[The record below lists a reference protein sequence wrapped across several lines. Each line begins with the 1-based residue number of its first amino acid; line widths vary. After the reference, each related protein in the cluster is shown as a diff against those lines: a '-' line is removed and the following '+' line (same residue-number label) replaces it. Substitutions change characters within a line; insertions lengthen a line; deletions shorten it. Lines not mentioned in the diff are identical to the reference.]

1 MSEPRYDVH
10 LDLAGGDETF
20 ASSTTVAFR
29 CLRPGAGT
37 FIEFIGPAVERIELN
52 GRTLAADAFDGGR
65 IELAD
70 LEEQNELKVS
80 AIAKYMHDGTGLS
93 RFRDP
98 LDGRDYLHTS
108 FESNDAHRMFAC
120 FDQPDIKGTFE
131 FQVTAPAGWTVVS
144 NMAGAKNDR
153 GVWHFPVTKVI
164 STYLAAV
171 VAGHYHSVHIQ
182 HRDVP
187 LGVYC
192 RQSLAPYL
200 DPDEIAELTG
210 QGLDYFESRYGI
222 PYMFGKYD
230 QLFVPE
236 FSSGAMENPG
246 CVTFN
251 ERYIF
256 RSRVTQA
263 ARQKRAETI
272 LHEMAHMWFGDLVT
286 MKWFDDL
293 WLNESFATYMG
304 SLASAEATR
313 FKNAWTWFAA
323 ETKVA
328 ARIQDEMPTTHPIV
342 ADIPDVESV
351 HLNFDKITYNKGGA
365 VLKQLAA
372 WLGEETFFD
381 GVHIYLERHS
391 YANAT
396 LADFLAALEDA
407 SGRDLK
413 AWARVWL
420 EEAGLNKLALDLEVE
435 GNSIKSAAV
444 VQTAPESHPVLRP
457 HHLRIGLFD
466 VAGDNGAFERRRTI
480 ELDVDGAHTPVPQ
493 LAGAVASHFA
503 LLNDGDL
510 AYARVALDPGSLD
523 VLLKGRLQLDDDLAR
538 AVVWG
543 SLWDMVRNAELRA
556 GEYVDISIRCID
568 VETDPAIF
576 QSLIFRTFT
585 AFEEFASLARRGEL
599 REAVARAAF
608 DRLQRIPPGSDL
620 QLHWTYTFID
630 AARRPAD
637 LDWVAGLLDGKTRL
651 DGLTVDFA
659 VRWAAVT
666 ALATVGAAGPE
677 VIADELERDPTDIG
691 HRAAAAARAARPLP
705 EAKAEAWDAI
715 TNGRASLATKRAIA
729 DGFHRPDQESLLAEY
744 AEPYFDMLL
753 PFWESHDIDEALMF
767 ARWMYPMTIVTPEV
781 VTLTDKWLA
790 RDLPGP
796 ARRSLLES
804 QDEIKRALRTR
815 AFDQL
820 EGRGNP

>member
-1 MSEPRYDVH
+1 MQ
-10 LDLAGGDETF
+10 LDLTGDDQTF
-20 ASSTTVAFR
+20 TSDTTVAFR
-29 CLRPGAGT
+29 CLTPGAGT

-52 GRTLAADAFDGGR
+52 GKTLPADAFDGGR
-65 IELAD
+65 IELTG
-70 LEEQNELKVS
+70 LEEQNVLEVS
-80 AIAKYMHDGTGLS
+80 AIAKYMHDGTGMSL
-93 RFRDP
+93 FQDP
-98 LDGRDYLHTS
+98 IDGRAYVHTS

-120 FDQPDIKGTFE
+120 FDQPDIKGNFT
-131 FQVTAPAGWTVVS
+131 FQVTAPADWTVVS
-144 NMAGAKNDR
+144 NMQGAKNH
-153 GVWHFPVTKVI
+153 GGIWNFPTTKVI

-171 VAGHYHSVHIQ
+171 VAGHYHSVHTQ
-182 HRDVP
+182 HRTIP
-187 LGVYC
+187 LGIYC

-200 DPDEIAELTG
+200 DPDEINELTG

-236 FSSGAMENPG
+236 FSAGAMENPG

-263 ARQKRAETI
+263 ARQRRAETI

-342 ADIPDVESV
+342 SDIPDVESV
-351 HLNFDKITYNKGGA
+351 HLNFDRITYNKGGA

-381 GVHIYLERHS
+381 GVHTYLDRHS
-391 YANAT
+391 YGNAT

-407 SGRDLK
+407 SGRNLK
-413 AWARVWL
+413 DWARVWL
-420 EEAGLNKLALDLEVE
+420 EEAGLNKLALDLEVADRR
-435 GNSIKSAAV
+435 ITSAAV
-444 VQTAPESHPVLRP
+444 VQTAPESHPVLRL
-457 HHLRIGLFD
+457 HHLRIGLFH
-466 VAGDNGAFERRRTI
+466 VAGDHDWAFERRRTV
-480 ELDVDGAHTPVPQ
+480 ELEVDGARTPVPQ
-493 LAGAVASHFA
+493 LAGEIVDFA

-510 AYARVALDPGSLD
+510 AYARVALDAGSLD

-543 SLWDMVRNAELRA
+543 ALWDMVRNAELRA
-556 GEYVDISIRCID
+556 GDYVDISIRCID
-568 VETDPAIF
+568 VETDPAVF
-576 QSLIFRTFT
+576 QSLVFRTFA
-585 AFEEFASLARRGEL
+585 AFEEYASLARRDEL
-599 REAVARAAF
+599 REAVARTAF
-608 DRLQRIPPGSDL
+608 DRLQQTPPGTDL
-620 QLHWTYTFID
+620 QLHWTLSFID
-630 AARRPAD
+630 AARLPAD
-637 LDWVAGLLDGKTRL
+637 LDWVAGLLDGRTRL
-651 DGLTVDFA
+651 EGLAVDFA

-666 ALATVGAAGPE
+666 ALATAGAAGPE
-677 VIADELERDPTDIG
+677 VIADELERDPTDMG
-691 HRAAAAARAARPLP
+691 RRAAATARAARPVP
-705 EAKAEAWDAI
+705 EAKAEAWEAV

-729 DGFHRPDQESLLAEY
+729 DGFHRSDQESLLAEY
-744 AEPYFDMLL
+744 VQPYFDTLL

-767 ARWMYPMTIVTPEV
+767 VKWMYPMTIITPDV
-781 VTLTDKWLA
+781 VTLTDQWLA

-804 QDEIKRALRTR
+804 QDETERALRTR
-815 AFDQL
+815 AFDQR
-820 EGRGNP
+820 GRP

>member
-1 MSEPRYDVH
+1 MQ
-10 LDLAGGDETF
+10 LDLTGDDQTF
-20 ASSTTVAFR
+20 TSDTTVAFR
-29 CLRPGAGT
+29 CLTPGAGT

-52 GRTLAADAFDGGR
+52 GKTLPADAFDGGR
-65 IELAD
+65 IELTG
-70 LEEQNELKVS
+70 LEEQNVLEVS
-80 AIAKYMHDGTGLS
+80 AIAKYMHDGTGMSL
-93 RFRDP
+93 FQDP
-98 LDGRDYLHTS
+98 IDGRAYVHTS

-120 FDQPDIKGTFE
+120 FDQPDIKGNFT
-131 FQVTAPAGWTVVS
+131 FQVTAPADWTVVS
-144 NMAGAKNDR
+144 NMQGAKNH
-153 GVWHFPVTKVI
+153 GGIWNFPTTKVI

-171 VAGHYHSVHIQ
+171 VAGHYHSVHTQ
-182 HRDVP
+182 HRTIP
-187 LGVYC
+187 LGIYC

-200 DPDEIAELTG
+200 DPDEINELTG

-236 FSSGAMENPG
+236 FSAGAMENPG

-263 ARQKRAETI
+263 ARQRRAETI

-342 ADIPDVESV
+342 SDIPDVESV

-381 GVHIYLERHS
+381 GVHTYLDRHS
-391 YANAT
+391 YGNAT

-407 SGRDLK
+407 SGRNLK
-413 AWARVWL
+413 DWARVWL
-420 EEAGLNKLALDLEVE
+420 EEAGLNKLALDLEVADRR
-435 GNSIKSAAV
+435 ITSAAV
-444 VQTAPESHPVLRP
+444 VQTAPESHPVLRL
-457 HHLRIGLFD
+457 HHLRIGLFH
-466 VAGDNGAFERRRTI
+466 VAGDHDWAFERRRTV
-480 ELDVDGAHTPVPQ
+480 ELEVDGARTPVPQ
-493 LAGAVASHFA
+493 LAGEIVDFA

-510 AYARVALDPGSLD
+510 AYARVALDAGSLD

-543 SLWDMVRNAELRA
+543 ALWDMVRNAELRA
-556 GEYVDISIRCID
+556 GDYVDISIRCID
-568 VETDPAIF
+568 VETDPAVF
-576 QSLIFRTFT
+576 QSLVFRTFA
-585 AFEEFASLARRGEL
+585 AFEEYASLARRDEL
-599 REAVARAAF
+599 REAVARTAF
-608 DRLQRIPPGSDL
+608 DRLQQTPPGTDL
-620 QLHWTYTFID
+620 QLHWTLSFID
-630 AARRPAD
+630 AARLPAD
-637 LDWVAGLLDGKTRL
+637 LDWVAGLLDGRTRL
-651 DGLTVDFA
+651 EGLAVDFA

-666 ALATVGAAGPE
+666 ALATAGAAGPE
-677 VIADELERDPTDIG
+677 VIADELERDPTDMG
-691 HRAAAAARAARPLP
+691 RRAAAAARAARPVP
-705 EAKAEAWDAI
+705 EAKAEAWEAV

-729 DGFHRPDQESLLAEY
+729 DGFHRSDQESLLAEY
-744 AEPYFDMLL
+744 VQPYFDTLL

-767 ARWMYPMTIVTPEV
+767 VKWMYPMTIITPDV
-781 VTLTDKWLA
+781 VTLTDQWLA

-804 QDEIKRALRTR
+804 QDETERALRTR
-815 AFDQL
+815 AFDQR
-820 EGRGNP
+820 GRP